1 MWIST
6 GLCRALYTKHKY
18 VWPYSSWPWPALI
31 KLSCTAPLNAP
42 TLLPLS
48 IFLVLLSPIHLFLT
62 FPCLH
67 SRWWGS
73 LSFPSLTCPRHLVY
87 TMLWLV
93 KGGGGVASS
102 FHHSKS
108 SSSWAPECLLEG
120 QNLLY
125 VLSLYT
131 AFMVKTGTQ
140 QRQNKG
146 PWGGGLGV
154 GRGDISLLS
163 YDSSNSTSGMMLQS
177 LGKPSAK
184 QEDDSIKVFGWKVE
198 VWELSKGEGGWGGPP
213 VYCVLLQCDSGF
225 M

>member
-73 LSFPSLTCPRHLVY
+73 LSFPSLTCPRHLVN

-93 KGGGGVASS
+93 
-102 FHHSKS
+102 
-108 SSSWAPECLLEG
+108 
-120 QNLLY
+120 N
-125 VLSLYT
+125 
-131 AFMVKTGTQ
+131 
-140 QRQNKG
+140 
-146 PWGGGLGV
+146 
-154 GRGDISLLS
+154 
-163 YDSSNSTSGMMLQS
+163 
-177 LGKPSAK
+177 
-184 QEDDSIKVFGWKVE
+184 
-198 VWELSKGEGGWGGPP
+198 GGWGGLPLSITANLRP
-213 VYCVLLQCDSGF
+213 VGLLNVCLRAKTCCMYCPSTLPLWSKQEHSSARTKDHGEGG
-225 M
+225 

>member
-73 LSFPSLTCPRHLVY
+73 LSFPSLTCPRHLVN

-93 KGGGGVASS
+93 NGGGGCFLFPSQQIFVQLG
-102 FHHSKS
+102 
-108 SSSWAPECLLEG
+108 SWMSAWGPKLVVCIVPLHCLYGQNRNTAAPE
-120 QNLLY
+120 
-125 VLSLYT
+125 
-131 AFMVKTGTQ
+131 
-140 QRQNKG
+140 QRTM
-146 PWGGGLGV
+146 
-154 GRGDISLLS
+154 GRG
-163 YDSSNSTSGMMLQS
+163 
-177 LGKPSAK
+177 
-184 QEDDSIKVFGWKVE
+184 VRC
-198 VWELSKGEGGWGGPP
+198 GEGRYFSAVVW
-213 VYCVLLQCDSGF
+213 LE
-225 M
+225 